1 MPAAFPPPWCV
12 ANVVGC
18 SLSART
24 GSMKR
29 RQFIALIGGQSHGQS
44 QHARSSSHH
53 LRRELVSCR
62 WDRRPVVLI
71 CPWLTHL
78 KMVFT
83 TRACWKGAT

>member
-29 RQFIALIGGQSHGQS
+29 RQFIALIGGGSRMAS
-44 QHARSSSHH
+44 
-53 LRRELVSCR
+53 
-62 WDRRPVVLI
+62 PN
-71 CPWLTHL
+71 
-78 KMVFT
+78 
-83 TRACWKGAT
+83 TRAAAAITSDANWFPAAGIAVQWF